1 MSEAKR
7 LRTLLNH
14 LKMNASEFA
23 RIIGVQQSA
32 ISAITREKKR
42 ITRDILDAIADN
54 YPDVNLNWLLK
65 GRGLMLAYEWNEPE
79 TVSDKAFELHSK
91 TLSKSTN
98 SLPPIALPSEDRIRK
113 FIGDNL
119 KSGAKR
125 WGFSQLELIEF
136 LGDRVSKQAAS
147 AYMRGENTPKLTVL
161 LQFEKRTGW
170 PLNEI
175 LTRTIEYEQIPDSP
189 LPGDN
194 ERVLSEAEIKELR
207 EDLHRLGLR
216 LKRTINKI
224 DGE

>member
-1 MSEAKR
+1 MKEGKR
-7 LRTLLNH
+7 LDYLINLL
-14 LKMNASEFA
+14 KTNAFQFSQKA
-23 RIIGVQQSA
+23 NIAQGSVSA
-32 ISAITREKKR
+32 IINGRKR
-42 ITRDILDAIADN
+42 ISRDILDSICTA
-54 YPDVNLNWLLK
+54 YPEVNLNWLIK
-65 GRGLMLAYEWNEPE
+65 GTGDVFTKIDSMPGEINTSGIENEN
-79 TVSDKAFELHSK
+79 K
-91 TLSKSTN
+91 KSTN

-147 AYMRGENTPKLTVL
+147 AYIRGENTPKLTVL
-161 LQFEKRTGW
+161 LQFEKRMGW

-175 LTRTIEYEQIPDSP
+175 LTRTIEFEQIPDSP
-189 LPGDN
+189 LPGDD

-207 EDLHRLGLR
+207 DDLHRLGLR